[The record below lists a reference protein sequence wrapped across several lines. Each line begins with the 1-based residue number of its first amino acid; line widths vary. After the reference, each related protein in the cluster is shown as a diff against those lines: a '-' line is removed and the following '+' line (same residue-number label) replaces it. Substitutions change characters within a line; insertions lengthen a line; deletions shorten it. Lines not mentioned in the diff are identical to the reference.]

1 MACLPWYYT
10 TVFPRRPW
18 TVLLLLRQRRR
29 RAIAL
34 TGIALGIAVLVVVVA
49 LMDGYRRGLY
59 ERYSRLYP
67 PLLLEPLHPS
77 DPLPPEFASR
87 AAVAGVRFLP
97 GFLFT
102 RPGNPGE
109 FVQVKAVEGLAGVEV
124 GAELARQLD
133 VREGDALQLMVS
145 GEGRPRLTGLTV
157 DRVFSS
163 GLYEVDRRWVR
174 IPARP
179 ELAGGAFFWEVTP
192 HTRGDYEALAAL
204 REPLAPRFTLL
215 TLEDLNGDLFASLAM
230 QEWSMV
236 LVLGLITMVAAFQVL
251 SRLLLDFR
259 ERERTLGILLA
270 LGMTPRRL
278 AGAFFAYGTWVGAWG
293 VGTGLLAGAAVSTA
307 LNLSGL
313 LTFGEGLAK
322 VYLVDRITLV
332 LEPAHLALLG
342 AGGVALV
349 ALASAAVLPRFFR
362 LEPLEALR
370 FE

>member
-1 MACLPWYYT
+1 M
-10 TVFPRRPW
+10 PW
-18 TVLLLLRQRRR
+18 TLGLLLKRRR
-29 RAIAL
+29 RGAIAL
-34 TGIALGIAVLVVVVA
+34 TGIALGIAVLVVVTA

-59 ERYSRLYP
+59 EGYSRLYP
-67 PLLLEPLHPS
+67 PLLVEPLDPA
-77 DPLPPEFASR
+77 DPLPPAFAAR

-102 RPGNPGE
+102 RPGMPGE
-109 FVQVKAVEGLAGVEV
+109 FVQVKVVEGLAAAEV
-124 GAELARQLD
+124 GAELARQLG
-133 VREGDALQLMVS
+133 VREGGPLRLMVT
-145 GEGRPRLTGLTV
+145 GGRGPRMAGFTV
-157 DRVFSS
+157 GRIFAS

-174 IPARP
+174 VPPRAGL
-179 ELAGGAFFWEVTP
+179 EGGAFFWEVTP
-192 HTRGDYEALAAL
+192 RTRADYEALAAL
-204 REPLAPRFTLL
+204 RDGLAPRFTLL
-215 TLEDLNGDLFASLAM
+215 TLEDLQGDLFASLAM

-236 LVLGLITMVAAFQVL
+236 VVLSLITMVAAFQVL

-270 LGMTPRRL
+270 LGMTPGRL
-278 AGAFFAYGTWVGAWG
+278 AGAFFSYGLWVGAGG
-293 VGTGLLAGAAVSTA
+293 VAAGLLGGAAA
-307 LNLSGL
+307 AWLLNLSGL
-313 LTFGEGLAK
+313 LRFGEGLAK

-342 AGGVALV
+342 AGGLALV

>member
-1 MACLPWYYT
+1 MWTLRLLLKP
-10 TVFPRRPW
+10 PRRGG
-18 TVLLLLRQRRR
+18 
-29 RAIAL
+29 IAL
-34 TGIALGIAVLVVVVA
+34 AGIALGIAVLVVVTA

-59 ERYSRLYP
+59 ERYAGLYP
-67 PLLLEPLHPS
+67 PLLVEPLDPT
-77 DPLPPEFASR
+77 DPLPAEFAAR
-87 AAVAGVRFLP
+87 ATIAGVRFIP
-97 GFLFT
+97 GFLFA
-102 RPGNPGE
+102 RAGDSGE
-109 FVQVKAVEGLAGVEV
+109 FVQVKAVEGLPGMEV
-124 GAELARQLD
+124 GAELARQLG
-133 VREGDALQLMVS
+133 VGEGDALQLMVT
-145 GEGRPRLTGLTV
+145 GEGRHRLMGFTV
-157 DRVFSS
+157 RRIFAS

-174 IPARP
+174 VPARS

-192 HTRGDYEALAAL
+192 RTRGDYEALAAQK
-204 REPLAPRFTLL
+204 EALAPRFTLL

-236 LVLGLITMVAAFQVL
+236 VVLSLITMVAGFQVL

-270 LGMTPRRL
+270 LGMTPGRM
-278 AGAFFAYGTWVGAWG
+278 AAAFFGYGLWVGAGG
-293 VGTGLLAGAAVSTA
+293 VAAGLLGGAGISVL

-313 LTFGEGLAK
+313 LKFGEGLAR

-342 AGGVALV
+342 AGGLALV